1 MAALPPDRPRLYSRP
16 EVAVFLNSET
26 QVEVVRGAILPAC
39 QGGGFYR
46 KELNVRKLVALSL
59 LVLLTAAACTSPTSS
74 ATPSPSQAAKKTTL
88 RLPEAAK
95 IVNTMDPGI
104 SSGGAGLEQIQNMFE
119 GLAYVDQ
126 VTGEIK
132 PGQAEKWTISPDGLT
147 YTFNLRSGLKWS
159 DGQPLKASDFEYAWK
174 RATDPATKSRYAQTL
189 WPVKGGEAFGTG
201 KGTADGMGVKATD
214 DRTLVV
220 TLERPAPFF
229 MHLVATWTA
238 YPVRKDMIEKAAD
251 KWTLGPDTYI
261 SNGHYRLVEWKPEQ
275 SMTVEK
281 NPNYWG
287 ENNGPDTVVWT
298 LLDDQAAKSPVAY
311 EAGELDRAVLVGAD
325 ITRAKNDATLSKEVK
340 KFERQGSQW
349 IILDTTSPPLNN
361 LKVRQALSLATNA
374 KQLNEVVLKDA
385 YFNAVSIVA
394 PGVPGQKK
402 ENALG
407 YDTAKAKQLLSE
419 AGYADGKS
427 FPPVKFTFASG
438 AAENKAIAE
447 AVQGIWKSN
456 LGIDI
461 VLEPMEDKAFDNW
474 RTTRKDQPFGM
485 YVSGWGSDYEDPN
498 NWYNL
503 LFHSKADF
511 FYAHWK
517 NADFDKLVDQ
527 GLLENDQAK
536 RRALYESADKIINT
550 EAPLITYYHW
560 ARFDLIKPY
569 IQGLNHYRVLGRIQG
584 YLVRVK

>member
-1 MAALPPDRPRLYSRP
+1 M
-16 EVAVFLNSET
+16 
-26 QVEVVRGAILPAC
+26 
-39 QGGGFYR
+39 
-46 KELNVRKLVALSL
+46 RKLAALSL
-59 LVLLTAAACTSPTSS
+59 FAIFVVAACAPTTSGPS
-74 ATPSPSQAAKKTTL
+74 SPSAGAKKTTL

-126 VTGEIK
+126 VSGDIK
-132 PGQAEKWTISPDGLT
+132 PGQAEKWTVSPDGIT
-147 YTFNLRSGLKWS
+147 YTFNLRAGLKWS

-189 WPVKGGEAFGTG
+189 WPVKGAEAFGTG
-201 KGTADGMGVKATD
+201 KGTADGMMAKATD
-214 DRTLVV
+214 DRTFVV

-238 YPVRKDMIEKAAD
+238 YPVRKDTIEKNGD

-261 SNGHYRLVEWKPEQ
+261 SNGHYRLAEWKAEQ

-281 NPNYWG
+281 NTNYWG
-287 ENNGPDTVVWT
+287 ENSGPDTIVWT
-298 LLDDQAAKSPVAY
+298 LFDDPNAKGVIAY
-311 EAGELDRAVLVGAD
+311 EAGELDRAQLVGAD
-325 ITRAKNDATLSKEVK
+325 ITRAKSDPTLSKELK

-349 IILDTTSPPLNN
+349 IILDTTNAPLNN
-361 LKVRQALSLATNA
+361 PKVRQALSLATNA

-385 YFNAVSIVA
+385 YFTAVSIVA

-407 YDTAKAKQLLSE
+407 YDVAKAKQLLAE
-419 AGYADGKS
+419 AGYPDGKGW
-427 FPPVKFTFASG
+427 PANVKFTYSSTS
-438 AAENKAIAE
+438 AENKAIGE
-447 AVQGIWKSN
+447 AVQGMWKSA

-461 VLEPMEDKAFDNW
+461 VLEPMEAKAFDDW
-474 RTTRKDQPFGM
+474 RQSRKAQPFHM

-517 NADFDKLVDQ
+517 NGEFDNLIDQ
-527 GLLENDQAK
+527 GLKENDAAK
-536 RRALYESADKIINT
+536 RKSVYENADKMLNA
-550 EAPLITYYHW
+550 EAPYITIYHW
-560 ARFDLIKPY
+560 ARFDVIKPY
-569 IQGLNHYRVLGRIQG
+569 IEGLYHYRVLGRIQG
-584 YLVRVK
+584 YLVRIKK